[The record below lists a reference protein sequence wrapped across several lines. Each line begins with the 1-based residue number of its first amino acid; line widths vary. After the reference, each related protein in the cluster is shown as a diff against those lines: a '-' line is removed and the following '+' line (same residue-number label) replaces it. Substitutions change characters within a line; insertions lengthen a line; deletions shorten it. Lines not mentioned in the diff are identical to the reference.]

1 MGGSGPRK
9 THRIYAPVWMNLNEY
24 FIHQHRYTTKN
35 SKNSKEQNCVDWTER
50 LKEHLQVSWK
60 KWKSSKTVFGYYVR
74 WQRGTARIRASPA
87 ALLCAVQQSIDM
99 SCGRVQCSLYFFQC
113 ARKSIVFE
121 RHIFMPE
128 HLNFFIDVMS
138 PKTTTKS
145 LLFETVCCIVLH
157 AVPAYCLS
165 FDTRL
170 ISLDRHQVS
179 TLQTKVRS
187 PAAWFPS
194 NGHHAVTLKITAR
207 QLETAARRFFVTCA
221 AAQLRGNIGRVAAA
235 KFADRRTDG
244 RTDAVSFHRPCY
256 AYYTVC
262 GQYQWEITCCLS
274 NSTNSNDLQ

>member
-1 MGGSGPRK
+1 
-9 THRIYAPVWMNLNEY
+9 
-24 FIHQHRYTTKN
+24 
-35 SKNSKEQNCVDWTER
+35 
-50 LKEHLQVSWK
+50 
-60 KWKSSKTVFGYYVR
+60 
-74 WQRGTARIRASPA
+74 
-87 ALLCAVQQSIDM
+87 M
-99 SCGRVQCSLYFFQC
+99 SCHPRQL
-113 ARKSIVFE
+113 
-121 RHIFMPE
+121 
-128 HLNFFIDVMS
+128 
-138 PKTTTKS
+138 KS
-145 LLFETVCCIVLH
+145 LLFETACCVELH

-262 GQYQWEITCCLS
+262 GSISEKSRAACRTALTVMTFS
-274 NSTNSNDLQ
+274 NFEGHFSFLEPLELLYAEKYNTQ